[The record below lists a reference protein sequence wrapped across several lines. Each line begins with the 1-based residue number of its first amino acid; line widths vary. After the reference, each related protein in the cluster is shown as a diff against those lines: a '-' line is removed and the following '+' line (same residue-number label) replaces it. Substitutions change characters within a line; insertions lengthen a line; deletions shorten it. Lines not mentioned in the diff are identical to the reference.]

1 MRRVMAAAARS
12 GLGRH
17 TMSVAVSRVLLTLC
31 MATASWTFAAPASDY
46 RTFRLGD
53 PAAAVALSAGLPEP
67 DAAVS
72 LPGAVAEMTWRPH
85 YLRGNTGSS
94 DPVSLLVFAFYED
107 QLFRIVVD
115 YASDRTAGMVE
126 ADMVAALS
134 RIYGPPEKRT
144 DPPNPVGRDP
154 RGLPDGVVAQWFDGG
169 RRVALLVS
177 RDRSA
182 FRLIVA
188 SIPLEARARAAGA
201 HEPAEYRQD
210 RPSATASNPAPPRQ
224 ASGQTFEARRRGN
237 IAAFVP

>member
-1 MRRVMAAAARS
+1 M
-12 GLGRH
+12 
-17 TMSVAVSRVLLTLC
+17 TVAISRVVVTLC
-31 MATASWTFAAPASDY
+31 MAIAPWTYAAPAGDY

-53 PAAAVALSAGLPEP
+53 H
-67 DAAVS
+67 
-72 LPGAVAEMTWRPH
+72 PGAVARQTGLAEPNPAAGLPGGVSEMTWRPQ
-85 YLRGNTGSS
+85 YQRGDTGSS
-94 DPVSLLVFAFYED
+94 DPVSLLVFSFYED
-107 QLFRIVVD
+107 QLFRIEVE

-144 DPPNPVGRDP
+144 DPPNPIGRNP

-188 SIPLEARARAAGA
+188 AIPLEARARAAGA
-201 HEPAEYRQD
+201 HEPAEYRHD
-210 RPSATASNPAPPRQ
+210 RPSATSSGPGASRRADGPT
-224 ASGQTFEARRRGN
+224 SEAIRRANLAG
-237 IAAFVP
+237 FVP

>member
-1 MRRVMAAAARS
+1 MI
-12 GLGRH
+12 
-17 TMSVAVSRVLLTLC
+17 
-31 MATASWTFAAPASDY
+31 
-46 RTFRLGD
+46 
-53 PAAAVALSAGLPEP
+53 
-67 DAAVS
+67 
-72 LPGAVAEMTWRPH
+72 WRPR

-94 DPVSLLVFAFYED
+94 DPVSRLVFAFYED

-115 YASDRTAGMVE
+115 YAADRTAGMAE

-134 RIYGPPEKRT
+134 TIYGPPERRT
-144 DPPNPVGRDP
+144 DPPNPAGRDP
-154 RGLPDGVVAQWFDGG
+154 RGLPDGLVAQWSDGG

-177 RDRSA
+177 QDRSA

-210 RPSATASNPAPPRQ
+210 RPSATASGPAPRQQ
-224 ASGQTFEARRRGN
+224 ASGPTFEATRRAN